1 MFNKLNQEINEYNTR
16 VINEENESDYNQPV
30 TCNYYSIKEF
40 TECKFNTRKTF
51 SIMHLNIHSIQL
63 HIDELKYFLN
73 MLEHTFDIVT
83 ISESKLKS
91 EPSVNIEI
99 PGYKT
104 PISTKTEAEK
114 GGTLIYIAEG
124 INYKPR
130 KDLEIY
136 QSKELES
143 TFIEIINP
151 KESNDIIGV
160 IYRHPNMDTTQFI
173 DNKFNDL
180 LVKLSQ
186 ERNKKVYIAG
196 DFNFDPLKMSTH
208 TATSNFYNKATS
220 NLLVPLITLPT
231 KIKNKNNTLID
242 NIFTNQFNPDTISG
256 NITVNISDHLPSFMI
271 TPRTNQNHLPKKHN
285 IYTSELKIFDREN
298 FIADL
303 LAIDWN
309 STIVEDNVNLSFNQ
323 FLESVNKII
332 DKYIPLKKCLTKS
345 IRENLSLGLQLEFSI
360 QYQGTIKFIIR
371 TQKSR
376 MTFTRTKFLKN
387 INSYVIR
394 SLS

>member
-1 MFNKLNQEINEYNTR
+1 
-16 VINEENESDYNQPV
+16 
-30 TCNYYSIKEF
+30 
-40 TECKFNTRKTF
+40 
-51 SIMHLNIHSIQL
+51 
-63 HIDELKYFLN
+63 

-114 GGTLIYIAEG
+114 GGTLIYIVEG

-160 IYRHPNMDTTQFI
+160 IDTLTWIPLNSFE
-173 DNKFNDL
+173 NKFNDL
-180 LVKLSQ
+180 LVKSSQ

-196 DFNFDPLKMSTH
+196 DFNFDLLKMSTH

-220 NLLVPLITLPT
+220 NLLVPLITLST
-231 KIKNKNNTLID
+231 KINNKNNTLID

-256 NITVNISDHLPSFMI
+256 PLHSQYYRPQSTNPF
-271 TPRTNQNHLPKKHN
+271 PR
-285 IYTSELKIFDREN
+285 
-298 FIADL
+298 
-303 LAIDWN
+303 
-309 STIVEDNVNLSFNQ
+309 V
-323 FLESVNKII
+323 
-332 DKYIPLKKCLTKS
+332 
-345 IRENLSLGLQLEFSI
+345 SL
-360 QYQGTIKFIIR
+360 
-371 TQKSR
+371 
-376 MTFTRTKFLKN
+376 
-387 INSYVIR
+387 
-394 SLS
+394 